1 MECAPNE
8 IDRRVLQKMVFVY
21 NALDAGWSVSKST
34 EQNTYIFKKP
44 HLNDK
49 TILLDDYLP
58 SFIQSN
64 FSINPF
70 TNLKID

>member
-1 MECAPNE
+1 MECATNE
-8 IDRRVLQKMVFVY
+8 IDQLVLKKMIFIY
-21 NALDAGWSVSKST
+21 NALDSGWSVSKST

-58 SFIQSN
+58 SFIQNN

-70 TNLKID
+70 QNFKMD

>member
-1 MECAPNE
+1 MECATNE
-8 IDRRVLQKMVFVY
+8 IDQLVLKKMLFIY
-21 NALDAGWSVSKST
+21 NALDGGWSVSKST

-58 SFIQSN
+58 SFIQNN

-70 TNLKID
+70 QNFKMD